1 MDDALRKL
9 PYSVGL
15 LNQKGTLFLS
25 QRYYRKAYWAFGEA
39 LKINPTDEDAV
50 IGQIRSKCQGY
61 RFDKAEEIAQKFLQQ
76 PALSRNLRILNE
88 QGRLYLVGKKYA
100 EAIKVFEQI
109 LIFDP
114 INEDAWVG
122 QISCQRLQ
130 EFWVKAEQLIQKA
143 LRLLPNSA
151 RLLHE
156 YGLFYR
162 DRDQLG
168 KADDCLEQ
176 AFRQDPTWTKPRL
189 CQIEVKRRMSR
200 PWDALKIIEEL
211 EKSFPDDLEA
221 KAQKGWWY
229 LRRNQSQ
236 KANEAFNAIDEK
248 YENNIEKSD
257 GLRAVYF
264 KQGDY
269 EQAEAPARET
279 LKTEP
284 SNPYFRANLA
294 QVLLQ
299 QREKSR
305 IQKPVMQSI
314 WDSDKSKRDEL
325 LYQAEALCKK
335 ALEKDRHNELVLG
348 CLGAIAYEKGNFLET
363 ESYLLAS
370 VKENPRSG
378 NYTSLGALYAHMG
391 KDQEAKQNLETAIK
405 FDDHDTQAYLE
416 LGNLYLKTDVER
428 AIITF
433 EKASAVD
440 PESAEPQQA
449 RALALMQN
457 SEFDRA
463 EKVLR
468 KALCRLDK
476 RMHQQL
482 RLSLV
487 RVLIRRG
494 DQSREQGDDAIAN
507 QYYKDALKEAVRLKR
522 LQSECPEAYFFIGII
537 QFQFKEYKDAYK
549 SFQDCQKRA
558 RRDEDY
564 YFDAERNA
572 NLSRIR
578 AERQI
583 IPQDEATTI
592 GYLLGLIFLGF
603 LIALWIH
610 YFWYKQGTM
619 NETTMV
625 LMTTLFLGLVIVA
638 FLLPALSRLKL
649 PGGFEAELTK
659 PTPSVAKGPTSDS
672 IPLSQSTSP
681 TTPKENRSPS
691 LNTSRFTSSP
701 KQDNYGRN

>member
-1 MDDALRKL
+1 
-9 PYSVGL
+9 
-15 LNQKGTLFLS
+15 
-25 QRYYRKAYWAFGEA
+25 
-39 LKINPTDEDAV
+39 
-50 IGQIRSKCQGY
+50 
-61 RFDKAEEIAQKFLQQ
+61 
-76 PALSRNLRILNE
+76 
-88 QGRLYLVGKKYA
+88 
-100 EAIKVFEQI
+100 
-109 LIFDP
+109 
-114 INEDAWVG
+114 
-122 QISCQRLQ
+122 
-130 EFWVKAEQLIQKA
+130 
-143 LRLLPNSA
+143 
-151 RLLHE
+151 
-156 YGLFYR
+156 
-162 DRDQLG
+162 
-168 KADDCLEQ
+168 
-176 AFRQDPTWTKPRL
+176 
-189 CQIEVKRRMSR
+189 
-200 PWDALKIIEEL
+200 
-211 EKSFPDDLEA
+211 
-221 KAQKGWWY
+221 
-229 LRRNQSQ
+229 
-236 KANEAFNAIDEK
+236 
-248 YENNIEKSD
+248 
-257 GLRAVYF
+257 
-264 KQGDY
+264 
-269 EQAEAPARET
+269 
-279 LKTEP
+279 
-284 SNPYFRANLA
+284 
-294 QVLLQ
+294 
-299 QREKSR
+299 
-305 IQKPVMQSI
+305 MQSI
-314 WDSDKSKRDEL
+314 WNSDKSKRDEL

-482 RLSLV
+482 RLSLA

-572 NLSRIR
+572 NLARIR

-625 LMTTLFLGLVIVA
+625 LMTTLFLGLIIVA
-638 FLLPALSRLKL
+638 VLLPALSRLKL

-691 LNTSRFTSSP
+691 LNTYRFTSSP